1 MAPRGIIVCH
11 MSAEPDATEPD
22 ATSGCIRAVMQRWP
36 LLSLAL
42 GLVLVFFFVDGLLRN
57 AGPVRGSV
65 LLVVGVFLVIGL
77 ATVSDGAVPRGI
89 HLPTVATVL
98 GGALLVGW
106 GGRSVGLSAVFSAA
120 VLGTLAA
127 LLPRLVKQ
135 ISDADVLPVYV
146 GAMAGM
152 TSPVVLLGPAW
163 LILAG
168 LLTGCLWCI
177 VREAWIGVG
186 GKIGTIA
193 FAGVAL
199 TALVSVFFGY
209 AGATPPLPQY
219 ARLQEVGVLAVAIVG
234 ALVTHWL
241 AYGRRWGVLLAS
253 AAPTAVVVAVS
264 VGISRGIALPNDA
277 LAAAWFGASF
287 VGMTAPAR
295 LGERRWTLVAAA
307 GIFGVLLLLF
317 EAHLAGLGGDLGAT
331 AAASVISVLG
341 LRWTIHRLRRTRPAS
356 AAE

>member
-1 MAPRGIIVCH
+1 MAPRGIIVSH
-11 MSAEPDATEPD
+11 MAPPSDAT
-22 ATSGCIRAVMQRWP
+22 TSRTRAAMQRWP
-36 LLSLAL
+36 LLSMAL
-42 GLVLVFFFVDGLLRN
+42 GVVLAFFFVDGFLRD
-57 AGPVRGSV
+57 AGLVRGSV
-65 LLVVGVFLVIGL
+65 LLVVGIFLVIGL
-77 ATVSDGAVPRGI
+77 ATVSDGALPRGI

-106 GGRSVGLSAVFSAA
+106 GGRSLGLSAVFSAA
-120 VLGTLAA
+120 LLGTIAG
-127 LLPRLVKQ
+127 LLPRLVRR
-135 ISDADVLPVYV
+135 ISEADVIPVYV

-219 ARLQEVGVLAVAIVG
+219 APLQEFGVIAVAIVG
-234 ALVTHWL
+234 AVVTQWL
-241 AYGRRWGVLLAS
+241 AHGRRWGVLLAS
-253 AAPTAVVVAVS
+253 AAPTALVIAVS
-264 VGISRGIALPNDA
+264 LGVSRGITLPSDA

-295 LGERRWTLVAAA
+295 LRGQRWMLLAAA
-307 GIFGVLLLLF
+307 AVFGVLLVLF
-317 EAHLAGLGGDLGAT
+317 EAHLSGLGGDLGAT
-331 AAASVISVLG
+331 AAAAVISVLG
-341 LRWTIHRLRRTRPAS
+341 LRWVIDRRRDR
-356 AAE
+356 AAPGT

>member
-1 MAPRGIIVCH
+1 
-11 MSAEPDATEPD
+11 MSPASDAT
-22 ATSGCIRAVMQRWP
+22 AGRTRAVLQRWP
-36 LLSLAL
+36 LLSMAL
-42 GLVLVFFFVDGLLRN
+42 GLVLVFFFVDGLLRD
-57 AGPVRGSV
+57 AGPLRGSV
-65 LLVVGVFLVIGL
+65 LLVVGAFLVVGL
-77 ATVSDGAVPRGI
+77 ATVSDGALPHGI
-89 HLPTVATVL
+89 DLRTVATVL

-106 GGRSVGLSAVFSAA
+106 GGRSLGLSAVFSAA
-120 VLGTLAA
+120 VLGTIAG
-127 LLPRLVKQ
+127 LLPRVFRRV
-135 ISDADVLPVYV
+135 SDADVIPVYV

-163 LILAG
+163 LVLAG

-209 AGATPPLPQY
+209 AGATPSLPQY
-219 ARLQEVGVLAVAIVG
+219 TRLQEIGVIAIAIVG

-241 AYGRRWGVLLAS
+241 AFARRWGVLLAS

-307 GIFGVLLLLF
+307 GTFGMLLLLF

-341 LRWTIHRLRRTRPAS
+341 LRWIIERRWRTTGGRT
-356 AAE
+356 